1 MVVRQELAES
11 AAIARG
17 RADPDRYSVDLARY
31 WLVAWRRNGKLAQLA
46 QAIADRGGDSK
57 EPLSVEGVPREV
69 RPLVDAMNILIGRLQ
84 IALDQQRRFVS
95 DAAHELRTP
104 LTALQLQIENLWND
118 APVGKTGQAALELG
132 NGIRRAS
139 VLLEQLLRMA
149 RFEAPVG
156 LEHWARISLSGLITE
171 CVADQMAIA
180 TGKEIDLGIVAR
192 DPVEISGA
200 PSD

>member
-1 MVVRQELAES
+1 
-11 AAIARG
+11 
-17 RADPDRYSVDLARY
+17 
-31 WLVAWRRNGKLAQLA
+31 
-46 QAIADRGGDSK
+46 
-57 EPLSVEGVPREV
+57 
-69 RPLVDAMNILIGRLQ
+69 MNILIGRLQ

-118 APVGKTGQAALELG
+118 APVGKIGQAALELG

>member
-1 MVVRQELAES
+1 MPPLAKPGRQ
-11 AAIARG
+11 
-17 RADPDRYSVDLARY
+17 
-31 WLVAWRRNGKLAQLA
+31 
-46 QAIADRGGDSK
+46 
-57 EPLSVEGVPREV
+57 
-69 RPLVDAMNILIGRLQ
+69 
-84 IALDQQRRFVS
+84 
-95 DAAHELRTP
+95 
-104 LTALQLQIENLWND
+104 LWNW
-118 APVGKTGQAALELG
+118 AT
-132 NGIRRAS
+132 GIRRAS